1 MYNNVEVMVMKYL
14 KELSNLKLFNKKDV
28 INICG
33 SIYNANYILSSYID
47 KGYITKIKKDY
58 FVINDLVNNT
68 PAANKYEIGSHGSN
82 DFISHHSVFEYY
94 GLNNQV
100 YNTVDVTTNTYK
112 RDFIFDDN
120 LYKYHRNSNLIQVNN
135 FSGIRIS
142 SIERAIVDCIKDSA
156 NFEYYELLECINNIN
171 IIDDLKIMEYLES
184 LNNKLLYKKVGF
196 VLEKYKGALNI
207 NDDFFSECK
216 KRSENIVG
224 YYNLQ
229 AKDSLVF
236 NAKWRLFVY
245 KDMEG

>member
-1 MYNNVEVMVMKYL
+1 MKYI
-14 KELSNLKLFNKKDV
+14 KELSSLKLFNRKAV

-33 SIYNANYILSSYID
+33 SIYNANYILKSYMD

-68 PAANKYEIGSHGSN
+68 PAANKYEIACGYCDN

-100 YNTVDVTTNTYK
+100 YNTIDVTTNTYK
-112 RDFIFDDN
+112 RDFVFDN
-120 LYKYHRNSNLIQVNN
+120 TLYKYHRSNNLIQVNN
-135 FSGIRIS
+135 LAGIKIS

-156 NFEYYELLECINNIN
+156 NYEYYELLECINNISV
-171 IIDDLKIMEYLES
+171 IDDSKIMKYLES

-196 VLEKYKGALNI
+196 VLEKYKEKFNI
-207 NDDFFSECK
+207 KDEFFSKCK
-216 KRSENIVG
+216 KKSGNTVG

-229 AKDSLVF
+229 AKGSLVF

-245 KDMEG
+245 KDMEEF

>member
-1 MYNNVEVMVMKYL
+1 MKYL
-14 KELSNLKLFNKKDV
+14 KELSSLKLFNKKEV

-33 SIYNANYILSSYID
+33 NVYNANYILRSYID

-68 PAANKYEIGSHGSN
+68 PAANKYEIASSYGNS

-100 YNTVDVTTNTYK
+100 YNTVDVTTSSYK
-112 RDFIFDDN
+112 RDFVFDDN
-120 LYKYHRNSNLIQVNN
+120 LYKYHRSNNLIQVNTIA
-135 FSGIRIS
+135 GIRIS

-156 NFEYYELLECINNIN
+156 NFEYYELLECINNISV
-171 IIDDLKIMEYLES
+171 IDEQKTIKYLES
-184 LNNKLLYKKVGF
+184 LNNKLLYKKVGY
-196 VLEKYKGALNI
+196 VLEKYKEKLYLTN
-207 NDDFFSECK
+207 DFFDECK
-216 KRSENIVG
+216 KRSGNIVG

-229 AKDSLVF
+229 AKDSLIF

-245 KDMEG
+245 KEME